1 MMQSVNVID
10 EWQTSKLN
18 YLHRVFAGLL
28 WCVLLTFCRVNCS
41 FYFKIGACRHGD
53 RCSRM
58 HNRPTYG
65 QAILLQNL
73 FLNPQHAPTS
83 AQSMCISCLVTHM
96 PRWQL
101 TQSLTLYGH
110 IKTTEQ
116 RPLYSNTV
124 MYTGHWWVGCY
135 IWYSEEGPGWTEAP
149 PSFLLAVPTV
159 TVHPSTASVH
169 TSCGTIIASGL

>member
-1 MMQSVNVID
+1 MMCTVDFLQS
-10 EWQTSKLN
+10 EL
-18 YLHRVFAGLL
+18 F
-28 WCVLLTFCRVNCS
+28 VLFQNWS
-41 FYFKIGACRHGD
+41 MS
-53 RCSRM
+53 SR
-58 HNRPTYG
+58 RPM
-65 QAILLQNL
+65 LSN
-73 FLNPQHAPTS
+73 
-83 AQSMCISCLVTHM
+83 AQSADIQPDDTAAELVFEPTARNYFCTEYVYFLSSYTRHM